1 MRVAV
6 VAGPDPGHSFPAI
19 ALCQR
24 FRAAADTPTLF
35 TGVEWLEA
43 ARAAGIDAVE
53 LDGLAATDRDLDAG
67 ARIHRRAAQMAVLNV
82 PRLRALEPEL
92 VVSDVI
98 TACGGMA
105 AELLGIPW
113 VELNPHPL
121 YLPSKGLPPIGSG
134 LAAGTGIRG
143 RLRDATMRALTGRSW
158 RAGLRQRAAVRV
170 EIGLPARDPGPLRR
184 LIATLPALEV
194 PRPDWPAEAVVVGPL
209 HFEPTDRVLAIPAGT
224 GPVVV
229 VAPSTALTG
238 TAGLTE
244 VALQSLTPGETVPSG
259 SRLVVSRLSG
269 ADLTVPP
276 WAVAGLGSQAELLT
290 RADLV
295 ICGGGHGMVAK
306 TLLAGV
312 PMVVVPGGGDQWEIA
327 NRVVRQGSAV
337 LIRPLTADALVAA
350 VNEVLS
356 SRGSGRPRGG
366 RPPASPVRPIRCG
379 SATTRLRWRGSALGM
394 LAGVRLTEFHERV
407 ALHFGAAYGSSVL
420 LDHVLTGFD
429 GRSAAQAIE
438 DGVEPRDVWRALCA
452 DFDVPHDR
460 W

>member
-1 MRVAV
+1 MRVVV

-24 FRAAADTPTLF
+24 FAVAGDEPTLF
-35 TGVEWLEA
+35 TGVEWIEA
-43 ARAAGIDAVE
+43 ARVAGVDTVE
-53 LDGLAATDRDLDAG
+53 LDGLAALDDDVDAG
-67 ARIHRRAAQMAVLNV
+67 ARIHQRAAQMAVLNV
-82 PRLRALEPEL
+82 PALRDLAPDL

-113 VELNPHPL
+113 IELNPHPL

-134 LAAGTGIRG
+134 LVPGTGIRG
-143 RLRDATMRALTGRSW
+143 RLRDAMMRALTARSW
-158 RAGLRQRAAVRV
+158 RVGLRQRAAVRA

-209 HFEPTDRVLAIPAGT
+209 HFEPTHRVLEIPSGS

-238 TAGLTE
+238 TAGLVE
-244 VALQSLTPGETVPSG
+244 VALGCLTPGDTLPAG

-269 ADLTVPP
+269 ANLTVPP
-276 WAVAGLGSQAELLT
+276 WAVAGLGRQDELLT
-290 RADLV
+290 HADLV

-312 PMVVVPGGGDQWEIA
+312 PLVVVPGGGDQWEIA
-327 NRVVRQGSAV
+327 NRVVRQGSAR

-350 VNEVLS
+350 ANEVLS
-356 SRGSGRPRGG
+356 S
-366 RPPASPVRPIRCG
+366 ASYRQ
-379 SATTRLRWRGSALGM
+379 
-394 LAGVRLTEFHERV
+394 
-407 ALHFGAAYGSSVL
+407 
-420 LDHVLTGFD
+420 
-429 GRSAAQAIE
+429 AAQAGAASIASVADPVRVCHE
-438 DGVEPRDVWRALCA
+438 ALA
-452 DFDVPHDR
+452 LAG
-460 W
+460 